1 MDELRNRL
9 GYEYR
14 DTFIHNLHPYA
25 KIVFVN
31 ALAAIG
37 LTYLDIRFLI
47 PLLAIAVYVYQK
59 TEVPI
64 DWIKTFFKVWLIMT
78 MNPVSLFWT
87 IFMASPKFYKVL
99 PQDFVST
106 VVLQVT
112 PPGTPIFGYTA
123 ITYGT
128 IYYWIARRLQT
139 PITFMMAAVLVYTLN
154 MSDLAQ
160 SLAGTGLP
168 SHFLFMITG
177 GYRFVSVFAKMI
189 TNTQNA
195 IKLRGWEVKTKNPL
209 KIVTLGMPF
218 AMSIARRF
226 PGAVHN
232 VSLQMEIRAFASH
245 RKIPRWRHMSL
256 TLFEIILIVCSI
268 LVVATA
274 QYLLFKYDIGM
285 I

>member
-1 MDELRNRL
+1 MSRRRL
-9 GYEYR
+9 GYEYH

-25 KIVFVN
+25 KLVFVN

-47 PLLAIAVYVYQK
+47 PLLAIAIYIYHK
-59 TEVPI
+59 TEVPTR
-64 DWIKTFFKVWLIMT
+64 WLKTFFKFWLIMT

-87 IFMASPKFYKVL
+87 IFMASPRLYKVL
-99 PQDFVST
+99 PQEFVSH
-106 VVLQVT
+106 VVLQIT

-128 IYYWIARRLQT
+128 LYYWIAGRFRT
-139 PITFMMAAVLVYTLN
+139 PISFMMACVLVYTLN

-160 SLAGTGLP
+160 ALAGTGLP

-177 GYRFVSVFAKMI
+177 GYRFVSVFARMI

-195 IKLRGWEVKTKNPL
+195 IKLRGWEVKTKNPF
-209 KIVTLGMPF
+209 KIVNLSMPF

-226 PGAVHN
+226 PSAVHS
-232 VSLQMEIRAFASH
+232 VSLQMEIRAFKSH
-245 RKIPRWRHMSL
+245 RKVPRWRYVPLSS
-256 TLFEIILIVCSI
+256 FEIILIICSI
-268 LVVATA
+268 LGVVIA
-274 QYLLFKYDIGM
+274 QYLLFRYNIGM

>member
-1 MDELRNRL
+1 MKRRL

-14 DTFIHNLHPYA
+14 NTFIHNLHPYT
-25 KIVFVN
+25 KLVFVN

-37 LTYLDIRFLI
+37 LTYFDIRFLI
-47 PLLAIAVYVYQK
+47 PILAIAVYVYHK
-59 TEVPI
+59 TEVPVE
-64 DWIKTFFKVWLIMT
+64 WFKTFIKVWLIMF

-106 VVLQVT
+106 VVFQVT
-112 PPGTPIFGYTA
+112 PLGTPIFGYTA

-128 IYYWIARRLQT
+128 LYYWVARRLRT

-160 SLAGTGLP
+160 ALAGTGLP

-195 IKLRGWEVKTKNPL
+195 IKLRGWEVKTKNPF
-209 KIVTLGMPF
+209 KIVNLSLPF
-218 AMSIARRF
+218 AMSITRRF

-232 VSLQMEIRAFASH
+232 VSRQMEIRAFKSH
-245 RKIPRWRHMSL
+245 SKVPRWRYTPL
-256 TLFEIILIVCSI
+256 NFFEIILII
-268 LVVATA
+268 LSFLGVATA
-274 QYLLFKYDIGM
+274 QYLLFKYNIGM